1 MKKRAG
7 KLKAVSDTG
16 KSRGF
21 SEDDLSR
28 IRFLIAALLVLSVG
42 FYMLK
47 DFSGISV
54 GKAYSVMFEG
64 QEFAESVEINL
75 LANVP
80 EIIELTVDNAVKT
93 AQLEFTGAE
102 SELIMDIDGI
112 MVSSTRRAS
121 DEGVNVDTFDA
132 TAQINS
138 YCLEYPCDI
147 PIYVN
152 SKRDEIL
159 TLSNV
164 DIEIE

>member
-7 KLKAVSDTG
+7 KIKEVPDIA
-16 KSRGF
+16 KSKGF
-21 SEDDLSR
+21 SEDDLSK
-28 IRFLIAALLVLSVG
+28 IRFLFAAILVLSAG
-42 FYMLK
+42 FYMLR

-54 GKAYSVMFEG
+54 GKAYSVAYRG

-75 LANVP
+75 LADVP
-80 EIIELTVDNAVKT
+80 EIIELTVDNVVKT

-132 TAQINS
+132 TAQIN
-138 YCLEYPCDI
+138 
-147 PIYVN
+147 
-152 SKRDEIL
+152 
-159 TLSNV
+159 
-164 DIEIE
+164 